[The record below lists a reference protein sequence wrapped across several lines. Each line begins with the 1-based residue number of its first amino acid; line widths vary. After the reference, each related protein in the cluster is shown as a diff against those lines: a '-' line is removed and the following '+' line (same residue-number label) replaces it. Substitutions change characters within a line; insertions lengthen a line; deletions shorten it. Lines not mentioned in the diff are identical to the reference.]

1 MQVHREAA
9 QSCRA
14 GEWRGLR
21 MSQELGDPVGMCHSI
36 QKPVGMSE
44 VELVL
49 RHPALGFL
57 QIDTALLF
65 P

>member
-1 MQVHREAA
+1 
-9 QSCRA
+9 
-14 GEWRGLR
+14 